1 MKILTNIKTPRAFS
15 KVREYAWI
23 FTMLVA
29 FGGLWVPKLG
39 LLVFG
44 VIFTLTV
51 VSLTRGRF
59 WCGNYCAHG
68 SLFDRLLMPF
78 SRNVK
83 IPGILRSKYTQA
95 AVFSLFMY
103 NLTTKFIRVSYLWGT
118 LPFWDRLGFVFVGS
132 YLMVTIVGGLLGLI
146 IAPRTWC
153 QVCPMGMMQKL
164 TYGLGKVLRLTAM
177 SDKKVTISRS
187 DKCVNCAKCARV
199 CPMQLSPYTAFSTT
213 RQFDNENCIRCSVCV
228 ESCPL
233 RLLTLSTESQAEDLI
248 AIGQQSKRRM
258 LSASD

>member
-1 MKILTNIKTPRAFS
+1 MKNFKTKTAHAFS
-15 KVREYAWI
+15 TVRKFAWV
-23 FTMLVA
+23 FTLLVA

-44 VIFTLTV
+44 VIVSLTAI
-51 VSLTRGRF
+51 SLTRGRF

-68 SLFDRLLMPF
+68 SLFDQLLRPL
-78 SRNVK
+78 SRNVQ
-83 IPGILRSKYTQA
+83 IPSILRSKYTQA

-103 NLTTKFIRVSYLWGT
+103 NLASKFVRVAHLWGT

-132 YLMVTIVGGLLGLI
+132 YLMVTIAGGALGLI

-177 SDKKVTISRS
+177 SDKKVTISS
-187 DKCVNCAKCARV
+187 SAKCVNCARCARG

-213 RQFDNENCIRCSVCV
+213 SQFDNENCIRCSVCV

-233 RLLTLSTESQAEDLI
+233 RLLTLSTESQADDLI
-248 AIGQQSKRRM
+248 ATGQQSKRRM